1 MLYLYSAYIKITIRR
16 RRRRK
21 GADGGENRIRSS
33 FCESTRIADI
43 RATERARITEKTAEG
58 LRASST
64 ASSRRSVT
72 SINLNE
78 VAPAPTEHKEIAGV
92 QIALQ
97 RLLHLQGRPFIP
109 RRMSVWPVAIH
120 TPHSG
125 GDGNHRRGRGHSS
138 PPPPGQP
145 QANAAFNLQLDQ
157 RHGYRRRG
165 WLSATPP
172 AQVRRSQQA

>member
-120 TPHSG
+120 TPTPEG
-125 GDGNHRRGRGHSS
+125 MGIIAAAGAIRHRRRQVSRRRTPRSISS
-138 PPPPGQP
+138 LISGM
-145 QANAAFNLQLDQ
+145 A
-157 RHGYRRRG
+157 RRRG
-165 WLSATPP
+165 WLSAAPP